1 MTINDCMT
9 GSFKYKRGEK
19 MKKLIVLGSLNMDI
33 SIQSDY
39 MPKSGETING
49 YGFLMNSGGKGG
61 NQAVAAAKM
70 GVDVKMI
77 AKVGND
83 IFGKQLVTDLSN
95 YGVDVSSVEFSN
107 DVSSGVAVITRYNN
121 DNRIILNNGANH
133 ALDMDSIKDKLKK
146 IANKGDIF
154 LTQLENELD
163 IVTNSIK
170 YAKELGL
177 YTIINPAPALKIDD
191 ELYQYLDLVIVN
203 QSECELLTGIYPEDD
218 STYKTAINAF
228 NRKGVNVIITLGTD
242 GSITNYAGG
251 YEHIKSRKVDVV
263 DTTAAGDSYIGA
275 LCRYLVY
282 DKDFIEGLKFA
293 SDVAALTVTKKGA
306 QVSIP
311 YFNEVKEYYKEE
323 QNYE

>member
-1 MTINDCMT
+1 
-9 GSFKYKRGEK
+9 

-39 MPKSGETING
+39 MPKSGETMNG

-61 NQAVAAAKM
+61 NQAVAAAKA
-70 GVDVKMI
+70 GIDVAMI

-83 IFGKQLVTDLSN
+83 TFGKQLVDDLKN
-95 YGVDVSSVEFSN
+95 YGVDVSNVEIAK
-107 DVSSGVAVITRYNN
+107 DVSSGVAVITRCNN

-133 ALDMDSIKDKLKK
+133 TLDMDSIKEKLDK

-154 LTQLENELD
+154 LTQLENELE
-163 IVTNSIK
+163 IVTKSII

-177 YTIINPAPALKIDD
+177 YTILNPAPALKIDD
-191 ELYQYLDLVIVN
+191 ELYKYLDLVILN
-203 QSECELLTGIYPEDD
+203 QSECELLIGIYPDD
-218 STYKTAINAF
+218 ENTYKTVLDIFTN
-228 NRKGVNVIITLGTD
+228 KGVDVIITLGTD
-242 GSITNYAGG
+242 GSITNYAGS
-251 YEHIKSRKVDVV
+251 YDHIKSRKVEVV

-275 LCRYLVY
+275 LCRYLVN
-282 DKDFIEGLKFA
+282 DKNFLEGLRFA

-311 YFNEVKEYYKEE
+311 YFNEVKEFYKEE
-323 QNYE
+323 LNYE